1 MRNKKKNF
9 ILKQLERKKRLNKLS
24 KQLKSNI
31 IKRKKQKLDNI
42 EK

>member
-9 ILKQLERKKRLNKLS
+9 ILKELERKKRLNKLS

-31 IKRKKQKLDNI
+31 IKRKKQKLDNF